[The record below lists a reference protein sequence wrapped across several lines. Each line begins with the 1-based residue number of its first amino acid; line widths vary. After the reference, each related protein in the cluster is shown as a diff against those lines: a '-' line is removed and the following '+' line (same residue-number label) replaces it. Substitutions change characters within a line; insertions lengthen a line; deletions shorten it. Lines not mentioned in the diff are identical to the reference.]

1 MLYSLGFD
9 NVSIL
14 NGGFAEWTRLHLP
27 IETKKNIFEP
37 ANFQSKI
44 KVEKF
49 IDKDE
54 ILKTLT
60 KNSSLL
66 VNALTEDI
74 HSGNNPRYGRPGRIP
89 GSINIPFHNF
99 LEPNT
104 EKFKSIKKI
113 NSIFESKGITS
124 DKIIINYCG
133 GGIAATLNAFALFQA
148 GFRKF
153 KVYDNSMNEWAMDET
168 LPIEIG

>member
-1 MLYSLGFD
+1 MQWATRIWYMLYSLGFD

-14 NGGFAEWTRLHLP
+14 NGGFSEWTRLDLP
-27 IETKKNIFEP
+27 IEIKKNIFEP
-37 ANFQSKI
+37 ANFKSKI
-44 KVEKF
+44 KIEKF

-89 GSINIPFHNF
+89 SSINIPFHNF
-99 LEPNT
+99 LELNT
-104 EKFKSIKKI
+104 GKFKSI
-113 NSIFESKGITS
+113 
-124 DKIIINYCG
+124 KIIINYCG

-148 GFRKF
+148 GFIKF
-153 KVYDNSMNEWAMDET
+153 KVYDNSMSEWAMDET
-168 LPIEIG
+168 LPIEID

>member
-27 IETKKNIFEP
+27 IETEKNIFEP

-44 KVEKF
+44 K
-49 IDKDE
+49 
-54 ILKTLT
+54 
-60 KNSSLL
+60 
-66 VNALTEDI
+66 
-74 HSGNNPRYGRPGRIP
+74 
-89 GSINIPFHNF
+89 
-99 LEPNT
+99 
-104 EKFKSIKKI
+104 I
-113 NSIFESKGITS
+113 NSIFVSKGITS

-153 KVYDNSMNEWAMDET
+153 KVYDNSMSEWAMDET